1 MSRAAQPDRRRRSI
15 HPFDPHIG
23 VQIMNEFHLVARIAQ
38 GFLAVTIVFG
48 LGQLLQL
55 SLLVG

>member
-1 MSRAAQPDRRRRSI
+1 MIDSPIRI
-15 HPFDPHIG
+15 TLG
-23 VQIMNEFHLVARIAQ
+23 VRIMNEFNLVARIAQ